1 MKKNFFT
8 KVILAAFVL
17 AIASCKKDLLNQLPS
32 GVQTDVSY
40 FRTADDLNKT
50 LTAAYNY
57 LQQPVFPQYESAIW
71 IFGDVGSDDALKGA
85 GASTFPVAGISEL
98 SANQQTT
105 TNNNIKIYWS
115 TIYSMIA
122 VCNLVLDK
130 QSVVTGDATT
140 IKNIV
145 NQAKFLRAYGYYEL
159 VKYFGDVPM
168 PLTYLDPA
176 KVNLAKTPKAQVWA
190 QIEKDLSDASALPTK
205 TQWGTAND
213 GRASTGAANALLGKV
228 YMFEK
233 KYPEA
238 EVALKKVIDENTY
251 SLLPDFGA
259 VFRKTGDNNNA
270 ESIFDIKHK
279 SNSGAFPGEGSFNLA
294 FQQPTEAPIG
304 GFGQNEPTQDLQIE
318 FEKGDPRAIYTILF
332 KGDVIPNGT
341 TTYTV
346 LNNGTAGGRAN
357 RKFYIPPV
365 EKVAFAG
372 AIDEAKSNHIIRYA
386 EVLLLYAEALNE
398 NGKATEALTWLNKV
412 RQRARTTPASDP
424 QRISTVYDLSYTGTL
439 LPDVTA
445 ADKTTLR
452 NAIWHEQRVE
462 LAMEGHRRE
471 YLIRQGRLAQRMAA
485 VKGIAAFDDKYVL
498 LPIPQSEIDLSN
510 GLIIQNPGY

>member
-145 NQAKFLRAYGYYEL
+145 N
-159 VKYFGDVPM
+159 
-168 PLTYLDPA
+168 
-176 KVNLAKTPKAQVWA
+176 
-190 QIEKDLSDASALPTK
+190 
-205 TQWGTAND
+205 
-213 GRASTGAANALLGKV
+213 
-228 YMFEK
+228 
-233 KYPEA
+233 
-238 EVALKKVIDENTY
+238 
-251 SLLPDFGA
+251 
-259 VFRKTGDNNNA
+259 
-270 ESIFDIKHK
+270 
-279 SNSGAFPGEGSFNLA
+279 
-294 FQQPTEAPIG
+294 
-304 GFGQNEPTQDLQIE
+304 
-318 FEKGDPRAIYTILF
+318 
-332 KGDVIPNGT
+332 
-341 TTYTV
+341 
-346 LNNGTAGGRAN
+346 
-357 RKFYIPPV
+357 
-365 EKVAFAG
+365 
-372 AIDEAKSNHIIRYA
+372 
-386 EVLLLYAEALNE
+386 
-398 NGKATEALTWLNKV
+398 
-412 RQRARTTPASDP
+412 
-424 QRISTVYDLSYTGTL
+424 
-439 LPDVTA
+439 
-445 ADKTTLR
+445 
-452 NAIWHEQRVE
+452 
-462 LAMEGHRRE
+462 
-471 YLIRQGRLAQRMAA
+471 
-485 VKGIAAFDDKYVL
+485 
-498 LPIPQSEIDLSN
+498 
-510 GLIIQNPGY
+510 